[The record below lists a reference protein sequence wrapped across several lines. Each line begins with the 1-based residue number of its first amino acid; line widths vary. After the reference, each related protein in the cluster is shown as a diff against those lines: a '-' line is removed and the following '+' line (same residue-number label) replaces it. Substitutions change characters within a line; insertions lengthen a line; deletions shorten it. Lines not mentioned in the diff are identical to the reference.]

1 MPFVLQERTIHI
13 GGVQKKPMKG
23 QGEKIMNWI
32 FDAYTNVYQTA
43 MMQSHKPKHDAAP
56 AKERVHA
63 KRAIA
68 KRAPLFG
75 FLKRG

>member
-13 GGVQKKPMKG
+13 GRVQKKPMKRPRR
-23 QGEKIMNWI
+23 KAMNWI

-43 MMQSHKPKHDAAP
+43 MMQSHEPKHDAAP
-56 AKERVHA
+56 AKERAHV
-63 KRAIA
+63 KRTIA

-75 FLKRG
+75 FLKRR

>member
-1 MPFVLQERTIHI
+1 LPFVLQERNRHI
-13 GGVQKKPMKG
+13 DRVQEKPANG
-23 QGEKIMNWI
+23 QWREIMNWI

-43 MMQSHKPKHDAAP
+43 MMQSHEPKHDAAL

-63 KRAIA
+63 GHKA

-75 FLKRG
+75 LFGRR